1 MSLFAM
7 VTAPRR
13 APGASKPSPTIPS
26 RQQPRFAS
34 SGFTLIE
41 LLVVIAIIAILAAML
56 LPALAKAKDKA
67 KRISCINNLKQMSLG
82 SLMYAEDFQGDLID
96 DTHTYNTPRRNQTK
110 PVPPN
115 CSRDE
120 ADDDLN
126 WLYPRY
132 VASLGSFVCP
142 ATKNRVDPLLT
153 GLYGDNF
160 QRYLTDLAATA
171 LDKNGANGHSY
182 EVKGNIRTDKGP
194 PEVRQKF
201 SQRLVLTQTCKYY
214 SKIDVG
220 YKPGP
225 CALWFVYDSDNGGIN
240 SEPDDADAHGK
251 DGSNFAFCDGHAEW
265 VPRSKWRRVYNI
277 SRDAD
282 LTSLTLPD
290 N

>member
-1 MSLFAM
+1 
-7 VTAPRR
+7 
-13 APGASKPSPTIPS
+13 
-26 RQQPRFAS
+26 
-34 SGFTLIE
+34 

-56 LPALAKAKDKA
+56 LPALARAKAKT
-67 KRISCINNLKQMSLG
+67 KRISCLNNLKQMSLG
-82 SLMYAEDFQGDLID
+82 SQMYAEDFQGDLID
-96 DTHTYNTPRRNQTK
+96 DTHTYTTLRGNATK

-132 VASLGSFVCP
+132 VSAFGSFVCP
-142 ATKNRVDPLLT
+142 ATKNRIDPTLT

-160 QRYLTDLAATA
+160 LQYYKDLASTA
-171 LDKNGANGHSY
+171 VNKDGANGHSY
-182 EVKGNIRTDKGP
+182 EVKGNIRTDTGP
-194 PEVRQKF
+194 PAVRQKF
-201 SQRLVLTQTCKYY
+201 TQRLVLTQTCRYY
-214 SKIDVG
+214 SKVPVG

-225 CALWFVYDSDNGGIN
+225 CALWVIYDNDGGLFN
-240 SEPDDADAHGK
+240 SEPDDTDAHGK

-265 VPRSKWRRVYNI
+265 VPRNNWRRVYNI

-282 LTSLTLPD
+282 LTSATLPD

>member
-1 MSLFAM
+1 
-7 VTAPRR
+7 
-13 APGASKPSPTIPS
+13 
-26 RQQPRFAS
+26 
-34 SGFTLIE
+34 
-41 LLVVIAIIAILAAML
+41 VVIAIIAILAAML
-56 LPALAKAKDKA
+56 LPALARAKAKT
-67 KRISCINNLKQMSLG
+67 KRINCLNNLKQMSLG
-82 SLMYAEDFQGDLID
+82 SQMYAEDFQGDLID
-96 DTHTYNTPRRNQTK
+96 DSHAYMTIRSSQTK

-115 CSRDE
+115 CPRDE

-132 VASLGSFVCP
+132 VSAFGSFICP
-142 ATKNRVDPLLT
+142 GTKNAIDTTLT

-160 QRYLTDLAATA
+160 LKYYKDLASTA
-171 LDKNGANGHSY
+171 VNKDGANGHSY
-182 EVKGNIRTDKGP
+182 EVKGNIRVDTG
-194 PEVRQKF
+194 VREKF
-201 SQRLVLTQTCKYY
+201 TQRLVLTQTCKFY
-214 SKIDVG
+214 SKVPVG

-240 SEPDDADAHGK
+240 NEIDDADAHGR

-282 LTSLTLPD
+282 LTSTTLPD